1 MHFLFILGGII
12 AAFIVVVVVIIVA
25 FTVGVYLKI
34 KRVNSESMGTLTAA
48 NHRTACQGKRNNII
62 YRAGSEMQL
71 NEAYVITKIRDM
83 TQGIIR
89 NHEDTNEYY

>member
-1 MHFLFILGGII
+1 M
-12 AAFIVVVVVIIVA
+12 AFIVAAVVIIVA

-34 KRVNSESMGTLTAA
+34 KRVNSESMGTLPA
-48 NHRTACQGKRNNII
+48 NHRMAYRGKRNII

-71 NEAYVITKIRDM
+71 NEAYVITKMRDM
-83 TQGIIR
+83 TQGIIH

>member
-1 MHFLFILGGII
+1 M
-12 AAFIVVVVVIIVA
+12 AFIVAAVVIIVA

-34 KRVNSESMGTLTAA
+34 KRVNSESIGTLTA
-48 NHRTACQGKRNNII
+48 NHRTACQDKRNIV

-71 NEAYVITKIRDM
+71 NEAYVITKMRDM
-83 TQGIIR
+83 TQGIIH